1 MAAGVAAKPGA
12 PAPAAAP
19 AADDAVPAA
28 SADGA
33 VAEGAVADV
42 AATPAVPVDPA
53 IEAALGEVEALEDA
67 VPMDDDDGERSVSG
81 SAGRRRAPAGGARR
95 PGAKG

>member
-1 MAAGVAAKPGA
+1 
-12 PAPAAAP
+12 
-19 AADDAVPAA
+19 AADGAAV
-28 SADGA
+28 DGA
-33 VAEGAVADV
+33 VADA

-53 IEAALGEVEALEDA
+53 IEAALGEAEALEDA
-67 VPMDDDDGERSVSG
+67 APMDDDDGERSVSG